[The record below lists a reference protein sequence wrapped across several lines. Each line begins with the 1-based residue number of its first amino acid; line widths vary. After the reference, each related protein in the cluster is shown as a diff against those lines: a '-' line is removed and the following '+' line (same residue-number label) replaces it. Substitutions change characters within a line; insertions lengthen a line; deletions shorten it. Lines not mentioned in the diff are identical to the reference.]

1 MRLIIVC
8 LISVL
13 ASTSWG
19 QTSVSCS
26 CSHNPPGPPSP
37 RSLKPY
43 AGIPEDLRP
52 FSKFITPYYEFYQ
65 DLIEYNGAAR
75 ETPDPNLKDL
85 SEIRIGFIGPL
96 SNHPDQ
102 SLGYRMLKRCDSSY

>member
-8 LISVL
+8 VISVL
-13 ASTSWG
+13 ASTGWG

-26 CSHNPPGPPSP
+26 CSHNPPGSPSR

-52 FSKFITPYYEFYQ
+52 FSKFITP
-65 DLIEYNGAAR
+65 
-75 ETPDPNLKDL
+75 
-85 SEIRIGFIGPL
+85 
-96 SNHPDQ
+96 
-102 SLGYRMLKRCDSSY
+102 